1 MKQFMIDW
9 FKEAM
14 FWTGCISTGYMLF
27 HCLAEAVGLL

>member
-14 FWTGCISTGYMLF
+14 FWTGCIAIGYIVFQIFIQSVM
-27 HCLAEAVGLL
+27 C

>member
-14 FWTGCISTGYMLF
+14 FWTGCIAIGYILF
-27 HCLAEAVGLL
+27 RCLVEAVGL